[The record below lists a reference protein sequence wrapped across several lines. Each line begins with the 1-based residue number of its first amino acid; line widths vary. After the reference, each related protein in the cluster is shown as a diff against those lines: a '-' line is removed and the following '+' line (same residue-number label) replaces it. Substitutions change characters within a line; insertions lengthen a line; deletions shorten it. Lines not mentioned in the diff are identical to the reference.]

1 MSGSSRAEAVRH
13 LSQADP
19 QLGALIARLGPLKLP
34 KPAHPEPFAALV
46 SAVAHQQLH
55 GRAALAILGRMMA
68 LSGNTMPAPAALLA
82 YSDEAL
88 RGCGFSASKVAALR
102 EIAAK
107 TAAGVVPSRAQARRL
122 TDDALIERLITL
134 RGVGRW
140 TVEMLLI
147 FTLGR
152 QDILPVDDFGVRE
165 GYRLIHSLPAQPK
178 PKALAALGQA
188 YAPHRSLA
196 ALYLWRA
203 ADAGKLDK
211 ASAVAKS
218 EI

>member
-1 MSGSSRAEAVRH
+1 MSGAARAEAIRH
-13 LSQADP
+13 LSAADP
-19 QLGALIARLGPLKLP
+19 QLGALIARVGRLKLP
-34 KPAHPEPFAALV
+34 KPAHPEPYAALV

-55 GRAALAILGRMMA
+55 GRAAQAILGRMMA
-68 LSGNTMPAPAALLA
+68 LAGGQMPAPAALLA
-82 YSDEAL
+82 FSDAAL
-88 RGCGFSASKVAALR
+88 RGCGFSGSKVAALR

-107 TAAGVVPSRAQARRL
+107 TAEGVVPSRAQARRL
-122 TDDALIERLITL
+122 DDAALIERLTTL

-147 FTLGR
+147 FTLRR
-152 QDILPVDDFGVRE
+152 QDILPVDDFAVRE
-165 GYRLIHSLPAQPK
+165 GYRLIHQLPAQPK
-178 PKALAALGQA
+178 PKALAALGQV

-203 ADAGKLDK
+203 TDVSKRDL
-211 ASAVAKS
+211 ASAVADS